1 MIEFVEQGLKFF
13 KACNSFFAAI
23 GAFISD
29 PLKYL
34 IAYGFWIS
42 VFVAVVS
49 VFLKACGFKS
59 EKYFMAGTLGSL
71 ILKLAVMIRC

>member
-1 MIEFVEQGLKFF
+1 MSEFVEQGLAFF
-13 KACNSFFAAI
+13 RACNSFFAAI
-23 GAFISD
+23 GAFVSD

-42 VFVAVVS
+42 VFVSVVS

-59 EKYFMAGTLGSL
+59 EKYFMAGTLGSF
-71 ILKLAVMIRC
+71 IFKVMVLMR